1 MKCRSD
7 YTMKD
12 TIKKRFKREWKPRS
26 DRRLTVNILTT
37 VDADRIVINVVSSLL
52 VVVVS
57 S

>member
-7 YTMKD
+7 YTIKD

-37 VDADRIVINVVSSLL
+37 VDADRIVIS
-52 VVVVS
+52 
-57 S
+57 